1 MGRHPPPAALAAAPG
16 SFWARFWLQPSPSSE
31 GVGQLGRSSSE
42 AAVRL
47 GPGCLQGSA
56 TLDVGKALLQRAV
69 KGIPYLGLTPGL
81 FLQCGLLFLPRCLV
95 LPLLLFQEGD
105 VGSSS
110 KPLRGRAGCI
120 LRGRG
125 KARVLVLS
133 VWAGILGR
141 GVLALAFH
149 PLSRPLS

>member
-1 MGRHPPPAALAAAPG
+1 M
-16 SFWARFWLQPSPSSE
+16 
-31 GVGQLGRSSSE
+31 GQLGHTSWE
-42 AAVRL
+42 AAVCL

-56 TLDVGKALLQRAV
+56 ALEVGNALLQRAV
-69 KGIPYLGLTPGL
+69 KGILYLGLMLGV

-110 KPLRGRAGCI
+110 EPLCGRAGCS
-120 LRGRG
+120 LQGHG

-133 VWAGILGR
+133 VWAGILGS
-141 GVLALAFH
+141 GVLAFAFH